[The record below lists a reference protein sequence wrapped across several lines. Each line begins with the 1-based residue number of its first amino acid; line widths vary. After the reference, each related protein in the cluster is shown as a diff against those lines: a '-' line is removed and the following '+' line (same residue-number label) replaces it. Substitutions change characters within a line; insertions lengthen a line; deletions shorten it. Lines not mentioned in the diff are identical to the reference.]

1 VRTRPTAEQ
10 APLVACSFEEP
21 VCVHSARGVHP
32 DAAGATLFHAES
44 AMRAWRALELPRP
57 LPDAGLGGNDA
68 YDIYLLPPG
77 SSAPA
82 SAGKPGAGGRRRGAA
97 KLEVWSPSPI
107 DLPVTTIDLGSVSGL
122 FDRASA
128 FSVMPP
134 PAEGHGCAASAA
146 VAHAIAQATVVGID
160 AAASEG
166 TVAMTASY
174 LASMVSPCPPL
185 EALAVDA
192 WQRAPEREITGGR
205 AGVLDGAMLF
215 PRFLD
220 ETYGTGAPG
229 RVITA
234 LLSIAGQRTP
244 PGSWQ
249 WQNEP
254 DVFDALRS
262 TLKERGKGFG
272 DLLLDF
278 AVARAFVGS
287 RSDGA
292 HLDDVAGFGDLGRVR
307 FEWSVPHDSLPRRL
321 APLNPVSSTG
331 MTYLWLDVAGVPK
344 GSTITFFAEWE
355 LPVLFRWALVKVD
368 ATGAE
373 TGRIDVAGMQGST
386 QAERTVIV
394 GDFVGLLIVGV
405 NLGEITPL
413 DPFDPDDAP
422 FEPHSYTVTLAN

>member
-1 VRTRPTAEQ
+1 
-10 APLVACSFEEP
+10 
-21 VCVHSARGVHP
+21 
-32 DAAGATLFHAES
+32 
-44 AMRAWRALELPRP
+44 
-57 LPDAGLGGNDA
+57 
-68 YDIYLLPPG
+68 
-77 SSAPA
+77 
-82 SAGKPGAGGRRRGAA
+82 
-97 KLEVWSPSPI
+97 
-107 DLPVTTIDLGSVSGL
+107 
-122 FDRASA
+122 
-128 FSVMPP
+128 
-134 PAEGHGCAASAA
+134 
-146 VAHAIAQATVVGID
+146 
-160 AAASEG
+160 
-166 TVAMTASY
+166 MTASY

-205 AGVLDGAMLF
+205 SGELDGAMLF

-220 ETYGTGAPG
+220 ERYGTGAPG

-249 WQNEP
+249 WHNEP

-262 TLKERGKGFG
+262 TLKDRGAGLG

-292 HLDDVAGFGDLGRVR
+292 HLADVAGFGALGRVR
-307 FEWSVPHDSLPRRL
+307 FEWSVPYNSLPRRL

-331 MTYLWLDVAGVPK
+331 MTYVWLDLAGVPK
-344 GSTITFFAEWE
+344 GSTITFLAEWE

-373 TGRIDVAGMQGST
+373 TGRIEVAGMQGST

-405 NLGEITPL
+405 NLGDITPL
-413 DPFDPDDAP
+413 YPFDPDDAP
-422 FEPHSYTVTLAN
+422 FEPHAYTVTLAN